1 MSTRVLLVHQRT
13 AHGRG
18 ARPGRIGA
26 LAVLLLALSAC
37 SAVLPWLAT
46 SEQTQPVLTETA
58 QLLAVYAP
66 PPRATAI
73 EEAAALQK
81 ASLVMTR
88 AGQAT
93 AVRARQALL
102 SLRQPDGTV
111 TMPPRH
117 TWLITY
123 EGVSFSASPTCSCHI
138 ETLPDTTVVLDAV
151 SGQVLM
157 AYGSGGRTG

>member
-1 MSTRVLLVHQRT
+1 MSRQALLSDRRT
-13 AHGRG
+13 ARGRG
-18 ARPGRIGA
+18 ARPGWLGA
-26 LAVLLLALSAC
+26 LAALLLALSAC
-37 SAVLPWLAT
+37 SAALPGLAAP
-46 SEQTQPVLTETA
+46 EQTQPVLTETA

-81 ASLVMTR
+81 ASLVMMR
-88 AGQAT
+88 ADQAT

-111 TMPPRH
+111 TMAPRH
-117 TWLITY
+117 AWLVTY
-123 EGVSFSASPTCSCHI
+123 EGVSFSASPTCSCHLQ
-138 ETLPDTTVVLDAV
+138 TLPDTTVVLDAT

-157 AYGSGGRTG
+157 AYGSSGRVG